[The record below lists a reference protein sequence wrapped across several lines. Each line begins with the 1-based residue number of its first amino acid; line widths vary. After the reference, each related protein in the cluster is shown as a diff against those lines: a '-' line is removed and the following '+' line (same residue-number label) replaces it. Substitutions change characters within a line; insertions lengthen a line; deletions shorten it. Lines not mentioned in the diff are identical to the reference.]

1 MFLFCIIATNCH
13 SITSNTPPSP
23 VPSPHLLF
31 YQVWRVIISGIV
43 DCQTHIDCH
52 IVLRIQ
58 NWLDFRTKRVEKKLW
73 FRQWFKNVTLG
84 RIVASLRPVSKYLK
98 TVVTFSISLVVN
110 WSSTHGSARGRGS
123 EAVTGAFESSEL
135 CGVSGGLTHGLDSV
149 FIPNLKKCR

>member
-1 MFLFCIIATNCH
+1 M
-13 SITSNTPPSP
+13 
-23 VPSPHLLF
+23 
-31 YQVWRVIISGIV
+31 
-43 DCQTHIDCH
+43 
-52 IVLRIQ
+52 
-58 NWLDFRTKRVEKKLW
+58 
-73 FRQWFKNVTLG
+73 
-84 RIVASLRPVSKYLK
+84 ASLRPVSKYLK